1 MCLAIIAFNCLTD
14 WPLIVIANR
23 DELHNRPTLPA
34 EPWSEASNILG
45 GRDLQAG
52 GTWLGMTTSGK
63 LALLTN
69 YREPGRHDPIAPSR
83 GLLTEQ
89 YLRGGSLAKSF
100 AQEVQDQC
108 YRYNGFNLI
117 IGDGSDLWYCSNR
130 SDAPVQQVKS
140 GIMGISNA
148 TIDTPWPKLTRT
160 RNAVSAILAQ
170 HIPSVPPDPAS
181 FFDIMQDTRSA
192 SLSELPQTGVGPE
205 REKLLG
211 SPFIKSERYGTRCI
225 TLIMQ
230 RSDGLVR
237 FHEKSFD
244 AQALVSGESFWT
256 IDTQKNNITAGTLD
270 RFNF

>member
-23 DELHNRPTLPA
+23 DELHSRPTLPA
-34 EPWSEASNILG
+34 EPWSDANDILG

-69 YREPGRHDPIAPSR
+69 YREPGRHDPLAPSR
-83 GLLTEQ
+83 GLLTDQ
-89 YLRGGSLAKSF
+89 YLRGESLAKNF
-100 AQEVQDQC
+100 AKEVHDQSH
-108 YRYNGFNLI
+108 RYNGFNLLL
-117 IGDGSDLWYCSNR
+117 GDGSELWYCSNR
-130 SDAPVQQVKS
+130 GDAPIQQVKS
-140 GIMGISNA
+140 GVIGLSNA
-148 TIDTPWPKLTRT
+148 SLDTPWPKLNRT
-160 RNAVSAILAQ
+160 RNAVSTLLSKYMLCA
-170 HIPSVPPDPAS
+170 PPDPEL

-192 SLSELPQTGVGPE
+192 SLKELPQTGVGPE

-211 SPFIKSERYGTRCI
+211 SPFIKNERYGTRCI

-237 FHEKSFD
+237 FQEKRFD
-244 AQALVSGESFWT
+244 AQAHVSGESIWT
-256 IDTQKNNITAGTLD
+256 IDTKKNNIAHGTLD

>member
-1 MCLAIIAFNCLTD
+1 MCLAIIAFNSLTD

-23 DELHNRPTLPA
+23 DELHSRPTLPA
-34 EPWSEASNILG
+34 GPWSDASNILG
-45 GRDLQAG
+45 GRDLNAG

-69 YREPGRHDPIAPSR
+69 FREPGRHDPIAPSR
-83 GLLTEQ
+83 GLLTDQ
-89 YLRGGSLAKSF
+89 YLRGESTAKSF
-100 AQEVQDQC
+100 ARDVQNH
-108 YRYNGFNLI
+108 YHSYNGFNLLL
-117 IGDGSDLWYCSNR
+117 GDGSDLWYCSNR
-130 SDAPVQQVKS
+130 SDVPVQQVKS

-148 TIDTPWPKLTRT
+148 SLDTPWPKLKRT
-160 RNAVSAILAQ
+160 RNAVSALLSQ
-170 HIPSVPPDPAS
+170 HILSAPPDPAS

-192 SLSELPQTGVGPE
+192 SFSELPQTGVGPE

-211 SPFIKSERYGTRCI
+211 SPFIKNERYGTRCI

-237 FHEKSFD
+237 FHEKRFD
-244 AQALVSGESFWT
+244 SQALVSGESFWT

>member
-1 MCLAIIAFNCLTD
+1 MCLAIIALNYLTD

-23 DELHNRPTLPA
+23 DELHSRPTLPA
-34 EPWSEASNILG
+34 GPWSDASNILG
-45 GRDLQAG
+45 GRDLNAG
-52 GTWLGMTTSGK
+52 GTWLGMTTNGK

-69 YREPGRHDPIAPSR
+69 FREPGRHDPLAPSR
-83 GLLTEQ
+83 GLLTDQ
-89 YLRGGSLAKSF
+89 YLRSESSAKNF

-108 YRYNGFNLI
+108 HLYNGFNLLL
-117 IGDGSDLWYCSNR
+117 GDGSDFWYCSNR
-130 SDAPVQQVKS
+130 SDAAVQQVKS

-148 TIDTPWPKLTRT
+148 SLNTPWPKLKRT
-160 RNAVSAILAQ
+160 RNAVSALLSQ
-170 HIPSVPPDPAS
+170 HILSAPPDPAS

-211 SPFIKSERYGTRCI
+211 SPFIKNERYGTRCI

-237 FHEKSFD
+237 FHEKRFD

-256 IDTQKNNITAGTLD
+256 IDTQKNNITAGTID
-270 RFNF
+270 HFNF

>member
-1 MCLAIIAFNCLTD
+1 MCLAIIAFNYLTD

-23 DELHNRPTLPA
+23 DELHSRPTLPA
-34 EPWSEASNILG
+34 GPCSDASNILG
-45 GRDLQAG
+45 GRDLNAG
-52 GTWLGMTTSGK
+52 GTWLGMTTNGK

-69 YREPGRHDPIAPSR
+69 FREPGRHDPHAPSR
-83 GLLTEQ
+83 GLLTDQ
-89 YLRGGSLAKSF
+89 YLRGESMAKSF
-100 AQEVQDQC
+100 ASEVQNHC
-108 YRYNGFNLI
+108 HRYNGFNLLL
-117 IGDGSDLWYCSNR
+117 GDGSDLWYCSNR
-130 SDAPVQQVKS
+130 SDVPVQQVKS

-148 TIDTPWPKLTRT
+148 SLDTPWPKLKRT
-160 RNAVSAILAQ
+160 RNAVSALLSQ
-170 HIPSVPPDPAS
+170 HILSAPPDPVS

-211 SPFIKSERYGTRCI
+211 SPFIKNERYGTRCI

-237 FHEKSFD
+237 FHEKRFD
-244 AQALVSGESFWT
+244 AQALLSGESFWT

>member
-1 MCLAIIAFNCLTD
+1 MCLAIIAFNCLID

-23 DELHNRPTLPA
+23 DELHSRPTLPA
-34 EPWSEASNILG
+34 EPWSDSNNILG

-69 YREPGRHDPIAPSR
+69 YREPGRHDPLAPSR
-83 GLLTEQ
+83 GLLTDS
-89 YLRGGSLAKSF
+89 YLRGGSLAKNF
-100 AQEVQDQC
+100 AKDVQDQC
-108 YRYNGFNLI
+108 HRYNGFNLLL
-117 IGDGSDLWYCSNR
+117 GDGSDLWYCSNR
-130 SDAPVQQVKS
+130 SDVPVQQVKS
-140 GIMGISNA
+140 GVFGLSNA
-148 TIDTPWPKLTRT
+148 SLNTPWPKLKRT
-160 RNAVSAILAQ
+160 QNAVSTLLSHHMLAK
-170 HIPSVPPDPAS
+170 PPDPAS

-192 SLSELPQTGVGPE
+192 SLNELPQTGVGPE

-211 SPFIKSERYGTRCI
+211 SPFIKNERYGTRCI

-237 FHEKSFD
+237 FQEKRFD
-244 AQALVSGESFWT
+244 AQAHISGESFWT
-256 IDTQKNNITAGTLD
+256 IDTKKMNITPGTID